1 MDLIFCTTT
10 AATSPFFADPPTYL
24 YIVVRRGTSC
34 NEVSPTCM
42 LSSKPEQQQH
52 LGLGVRV
59 MQKHHSL
66 LFVKGVWVL

>member
-1 MDLIFCTTT
+1 MDLIFCT

-34 NEVSPTCM
+34 NEVSPM

-59 MQKHHSL
+59 MQKHHSV
-66 LFVKGVWVL
+66 LFAKGVWVL